1 MLHSQRRE
9 TRHSSSSSSLLS
21 LLSLLSSSSTT
32 IARYGEFFS
41 VGAVRRPERVR
52 RRHLRAVVCT
62 ADVFVRL

>member
-1 MLHSQRRE
+1 VLHSQRRA

-21 LLSLLSSSSTT
+21 SSLLSTSSTT